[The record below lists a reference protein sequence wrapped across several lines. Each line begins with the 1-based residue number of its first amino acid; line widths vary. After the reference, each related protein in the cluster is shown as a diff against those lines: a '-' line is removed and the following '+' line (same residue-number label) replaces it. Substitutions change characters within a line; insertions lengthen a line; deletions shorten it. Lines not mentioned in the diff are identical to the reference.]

1 MKKKLAWAAF
11 LPIILFAGCTNT
23 TQSQTDVENA
33 KQEFASLKD
42 AYDQLSLINGVTEDS
57 ISKIEWGKY
66 EIKIEKNAGAT
77 HLDRQQI
84 DSTGNAMLDIL
95 DRVPLKYIVNG
106 ATNQL
111 AAGFV
116 YANRLSADTN
126 EVLIVAG
133 SGEAGIISAS
143 YGIANDSTVY
153 ALRISEL
160 SMQGQ
165 RLKLTLESTPDQQI
179 NLINFYD

>member
-1 MKKKLAWAAF
+1 MKKKLTWAAF
-11 LPIILFAGCTNT
+11 LPIILFAACSNT
-23 TQSQTDVENA
+23 TQSQTDVENS
-33 KQEFASLKD
+33 KQEYASLKD
-42 AYDQLSLINGVTEDS
+42 AYDQLSQIKGVSEDS
-57 ISKIEWGKY
+57 ISNIKWGKY
-66 EIKIEKNAGAT
+66 EVKIENNAGAT
-77 HLDRQQI
+77 NLDRQQI
-84 DSTGNAMLDIL
+84 DSTGNAMLAIL
-95 DRVPLKYIVNG
+95 DRVPMKYIVNG

-133 SGEAGIISAS
+133 SGEAGMFSAS

-165 RLKLTLESTPDQQI
+165 RFKLTLESSPGEQI
-179 NLINFYD
+179 NLINFYE